1 MLARRF
7 IRHSVIYILIG
18 ISIGIYMAASHNHT
32 LAPAHAHLNL
42 LGYVS
47 MALYALFYRAWPA
60 AATDRLAKW
69 HFWIANIGVVGLIGS
84 LIPLLLGYASAE
96 KFTAAFSFVVFGG
109 MILFAI
115 VVFRATAKDG

>member
-7 IRHSVIYILIG
+7 FRHSVIYILIG

-47 MALYALFYRAWPA
+47 MALYGLFYRAWPA
-60 AATDRLAKW
+60 AADDRFANW
-69 HFWIANIGVVGLIGS
+69 HFWIANIGVVGLIAS
-84 LIPLLLGYASAE
+84 LIPLLLGYGAAE
-96 KFTAAFSFVVFGG
+96 PFTAAFSFVVLAG

-115 VVFRATAKDG
+115 VVFRATAKDV